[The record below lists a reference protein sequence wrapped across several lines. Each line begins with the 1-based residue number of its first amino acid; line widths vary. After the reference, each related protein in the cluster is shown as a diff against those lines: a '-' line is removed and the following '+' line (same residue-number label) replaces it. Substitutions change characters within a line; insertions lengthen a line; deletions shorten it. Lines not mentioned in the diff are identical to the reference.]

1 MDCLEFRRRLA
12 AEPQSRA
19 AELLSHRDSCAACRA
34 AWERAHAFER
44 ELRDALEVP
53 VPAGLAERVL
63 LAQATGERRH
73 VLRRRRTAFALA
85 ASVLVAIGGRLAW
98 RQLDAHS
105 LPALAV
111 AHMPGEIRSLDLTRP
126 IGAPAIKA
134 GFADRG
140 VTLRGPTPAD
150 VTYVHDCPVG
160 PYKTVHLVSRVD
172 GMPVAVLYVP
182 GKRVAKASDF
192 HRGSWRGRI
201 VPLDHGA
208 LVMLTNRA
216 GTPDFG
222 AVATGWRAAIDGMGT
237 AQATTRGGSEP
248 GPGHLAP

>member
-19 AELLSHRDSCAACRA
+19 AELLAHRDGCAACKA
-34 AWERAHAFER
+34 AWERAQSFER

-73 VLRRRRTAFALA
+73 VLRRRRIAFALA
-85 ASVLVAIGGRLAW
+85 ASVLVAIGGGLAW
-98 RQLDAHS
+98 RQLDARS

-111 AHMPGEIRSLDLTRP
+111 AHMPGEIGSLDLVRP
-126 IGAPAIKA
+126 ISAQAIAA

-140 VTLRGPTPAD
+140 IRLRGPLPAG

-192 HRGSWRGRI
+192 RRGGWRGRI
-201 VPLDHGA
+201 VPLEHGA

-216 GTPDFG
+216 GAPDFG
-222 AVATGWRAAIDGMGT
+222 AVATGWRAAIDGMGAAQT
-237 AQATTRGGSEP
+237 ATRGGSES
-248 GPGHLAP
+248 GPGRLAP